1 MKLTIWDGIKLGAWL
16 ITAFLIGLMLVV
28 YFIDKNDSTMDIMF
42 YFNKIFILII
52 MWPLLYL
59 GKFLFLRINS
69 LDKNKL
75 K

>member
-1 MKLTIWDGIKLGAWL
+1 MKLTIWDGINLGAWL

-28 YFIDKNDSTMDIMF
+28 YLIDKNDSTMNIMF

-59 GKFLFLRINS
+59 GKFLFIRINS